1 MQAKILRENWRA
13 SGKKQFERM
22 CAFNLA
28 QLIGLAENHG
38 HPKLLKEFSGSY
50 LSITLSLKSMFL
62 LQSASRF
69 KLDQPKNNAQSKREK
84 RGGKSSKQP
93 RRAPC
98 FVSYGDFQQ
107 YLYEVPI
114 ISIGKPLSTS

>member
-84 RGGKSSKQP
+84 RG
-93 RRAPC
+93 
-98 FVSYGDFQQ
+98 V
-107 YLYEVPI
+107 EVRSNLEEHPVLCRMEI
-114 ISIGKPLSTS
+114 FNSTYMRSRLSP